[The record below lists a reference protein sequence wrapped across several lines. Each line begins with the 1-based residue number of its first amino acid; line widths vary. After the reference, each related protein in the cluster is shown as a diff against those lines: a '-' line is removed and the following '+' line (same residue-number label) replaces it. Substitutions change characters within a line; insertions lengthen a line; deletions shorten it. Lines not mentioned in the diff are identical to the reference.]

1 LFTFSGFWL
10 GGLKGSINNIRK
22 NGTDEMT
29 ADELEERNIAVMG
42 KVLGKQYTALNNELA
57 LLHLYW
63 KEYLELF
70 GTNDKRIERL
80 NQAAPGFFRMLQD
93 ELFQTNMLHIAR
105 LTDPPR
111 SAGKENLTL
120 KNLPNLVSD
129 KSLKNALLR
138 LLAVVDQKTTFC
150 RDWRNRRF
158 AHHDLALATD
168 DNKATPL
175 ETANKDKVNAG
186 LKTLSEVLN
195 VVERHYFRGGT
206 SYDAIAAHNGAA
218 TLLFVL
224 GDGVKQKQRREKLI
238 ASGKFDDLD
247 LPESI

>member
-1 LFTFSGFWL
+1 MG
-10 GGLKGSINNIRK
+10 
-22 NGTDEMT
+22 
-29 ADELEERNIAVMG
+29 EE
-42 KVLGKQYTALNNELA
+42 LGKQYTALNDEVA

-63 KEYLELF
+63 KEFVELF
-70 GTNDKRIERL
+70 GTNQKRIDRL

-105 LTDPPR
+105 LTDPPK
-111 SAGKENLTL
+111 SAGKDNLTL
-120 KNLPNLVSD
+120 KNLSNLVSD
-129 KSLKNALLR
+129 TNLKSHLLG
-138 LLAVVDQKTTFC
+138 LLAVADQATTFC

-175 ETANKDKVNAG
+175 ETVNKEKVIEA
-186 LKTLSEVLN
+186 LKSLSDVLN
-195 VVERHYFRGGT
+195 AVERHYFKGGT

-224 GDGVKQKQRREKLI
+224 GDGIKQKERREKLI
-238 ASGKFDDLD
+238 AAGKFVDFD
-247 LPESI
+247 LPERV